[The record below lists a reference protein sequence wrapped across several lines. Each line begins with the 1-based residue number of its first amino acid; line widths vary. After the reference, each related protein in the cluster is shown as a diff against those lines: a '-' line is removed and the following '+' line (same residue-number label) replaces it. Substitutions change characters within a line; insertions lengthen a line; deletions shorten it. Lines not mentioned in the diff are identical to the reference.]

1 MKITTLGGP
10 CVLLSTA
17 FGAGWSKVARRSCFS
32 DGDAIFETHPTKPSR
47 NRPMSFRDREKAFEN
62 KFLHDAE
69 LKFKA
74 EARRNKL
81 LGLWVAERLGKSDDA
96 AAAYAKEVVASDF
109 EEAGD
114 SDVVRKVLADLS
126 AAGHSMGE
134 DELRSKMADLMD
146 EAIAQVQK
154 V

>member
-1 MKITTLGGP
+1 
-10 CVLLSTA
+10 
-17 FGAGWSKVARRSCFS
+17 
-32 DGDAIFETHPTKPSR
+32 
-47 NRPMSFRDREKAFEN
+47 MSFREREKAFEN

-81 LGLWVAERLGKSDDA
+81 LGLWVAERLGKAGDD

-114 SDVVRKVLADLS
+114 ADVVRKVLADLS
-126 AAGHSMGE
+126 AAGHQMGE

-146 EAIAQVQK
+146 EAIAQVQNG
-154 V
+154 